1 MFLLFHI
8 EAKKYFFKLNL
19 QLSLLFM
26 AVITFTSDYG
36 LIDHRVAAVKGKI
49 LSLKE
54 EVQII
59 DISHEIQAYNLLQTA
74 YIVRNAYSFFPK
86 GTVHIISVDSFFRKE
101 RKCIL
106 YKCDGHYFIAADNG
120 VLSLIFF
127 DQKPEQVYE
136 ITFNNRFDDE
146 VNFTSTDVFVP
157 VAVHLQNGGLP
168 EVIGRK
174 FKSPKQLSFPRAV
187 YNESEKMIIGEIMY
201 IDNFGN
207 VVSNISK
214 KFFEQHGLASENY
227 IIKFRNLALSKVYN
241 QYTELVNDWQK
252 ENEYHGKSAA
262 VFNDADLLEL
272 TIYKGNVH
280 NGAKTLFGL
289 KVGENIYIEFT

>member
-1 MFLLFHI
+1 MP
-8 EAKKYFFKLNL
+8 
-19 QLSLLFM
+19 
-26 AVITFTSDYG
+26 VITLTSDYG

-54 EVQII
+54 DARIV
-59 DISHEIQAYNLLQTA
+59 DLSHEIQAYNLLQTA

-86 GTVHIISVDSFFRKE
+86 DTVHIISVDSFYRKE

-106 YKCDGHYFIAADNG
+106 YKADGHYFIAADNG

-127 DQKPEQVYE
+127 DQKPDAVYE

-146 VNFTSTDVFVP
+146 VQFTSTDIFVP

-174 FKSPKQLSFPRAV
+174 FKSPKQLSFPKPV
-187 YNESEKMIIGEIMY
+187 YNESEKMVIGEIMY

-207 VVSNISK
+207 AVSNISK
-214 KFFEQHGLASENY
+214 KFLEQQGIVLENF
-227 IIKFRNLALSKVYN
+227 ILKFRNLALTKIYN
-241 QYTELVNDWQK
+241 QYTDVVSNWDHEQ
-252 ENEYHGKSAA
+252 EFHGKSAA
-262 VFNDADLLEL
+262 IINDAGLLEL
-272 TIYKGNVH
+272 TIYKGNIH
-280 NGAKTLFGL
+280 SGAKTLLGM
-289 KVGENIYIEFT
+289 KVGENIFIELH